1 MKKCPCVSLP
11 HVIEPK
17 YPAAADR
24 YVNLGQFYDIAAA
37 KEARAEVVR
46 HSQAVTAAYQ
56 RAYQALGA
64 ARQMADSSAALV
76 LEGLDAGKLLRRTDG
91 IIGRELRGKGSGG
104 GTDYRFLG
112 SVTCM
117 GPVWRFDTVE
127 KLCPR
132 VYQLQDTYGL
142 AAPMLERLRAAAA
155 ARGFRTVVCPDPEH
169 VDRVQHLLVPELG
182 LAFVTSREGMVYS
195 GSAYRKVRLDA
206 MVAPAHYKRFKA
218 RLRFSAKVE
227 SALREEGLEALR
239 EAKAAHDRLEA
250 VYRNGVDFDGVD
262 RCVRAELERIEGYL

>member
-1 MKKCPCVSLP
+1 M
-11 HVIEPK
+11 IEPK

-37 KEARAEVVR
+37 KRARTEVIRYTRDV
-46 HSQAVTAAYQ
+46 SAAYQ

-64 ARQMADSSAALV
+64 ARQMADGSAALV
-76 LEGLDAGKLLRRTDG
+76 LEGLDAGKLLKRTDG
-91 IIGRELRGKGSGG
+91 IIGRELKGRGSGG

-127 KLCPR
+127 TLCPK
-132 VYQLQDTYGL
+132 VYQLCDTYGL

-155 ARGFRTVVCPDPEH
+155 AREFRTIVCPDPEH
-169 VDRVQHLLVPELG
+169 IDRIQHLLIPELG
-182 LAFVTSREGMVYS
+182 LAFVTSREGMAYS

-206 MVAPAHYKRFKA
+206 MVDAAHYKRFKA
-218 RLRFSAKVE
+218 RLRFSARVE
-227 SALREEGLEALR
+227 NALREEGLEALR
-239 EAKAAHDRLEA
+239 DAKAAHDKLEA
-250 VYRNGVDFDGVD
+250 VYQPNVDFAGVDQ
-262 RCVRAELERIEGYL
+262 CVQTELKRIESYL